1 MIQCVYCSVLFSL
14 GVSLSSPPLP
24 NKQEDQV
31 EETVHFMEED
41 MKRNFL
47 IVGFLTFLQLGM
59 GLAQQLPL
67 LVARQG
73 YADIILTNG
82 KIVSMDDRSNIP
94 NTPGNIAEAMA
105 IKGKRI
111 MALGSNAEMRRL
123 AGSETRLV
131 DLGNRTVI
139 PGLVATHFHLYGNAA
154 RTYGPSQGL
163 TDPSIKLT
171 VVAET
176 TAEGTAKKVRDALV
190 NAIQVQQI
198 PKDRWITVNLL
209 ESKDNEIGTTFT
221 WVYLGKINRRQWDSV
236 TPDNPVAVKTGGT
249 HPLFNKVAMDAFIEL
264 FPDFEESVDLENGPG
279 SALDGYV
286 GVPGMD
292 ALSWEFWWKDEPLEK
307 LSETLRLFG
316 MDLQKLGITTVATR
330 IVAPRIVAAYN
341 RLNRESQMP
350 HRLAYFIESQRGRH
364 FGLEFTREFYK
375 ATGAPWTDHVNG
387 GEMLWLNGM
396 CNEIWDSIYN
406 EVCLGDDVSASPE
419 IKARE
424 RCPGPGSKPWESYK
438 AAIVSGWRPAQAHGT
453 SSHGARLYIQML
465 DEAMKEG
472 NFSIEY
478 MRNLRTTME
487 HAFLLGNVPDVMAGI
502 KKYGIIINV
511 TPIHLSR
518 VPDILDDYDES
529 LKSFVMPVKTWI
541 NDGHRV
547 TLEANGSDF
556 WTAIYTLVTRRIIK
570 QGTEEW
576 VELVPEEGIDRVT
589 ALKMATTWASEYML
603 AEDTV
608 GTLEPGKYAD
618 FAVLGED
625 FFTIPVEGILDGIPV
640 VMTGLGGQI
649 VHDQLN

>member
-1 MIQCVYCSVLFSL
+1 
-14 GVSLSSPPLP
+14 
-24 NKQEDQV
+24 
-31 EETVHFMEED
+31 

-47 IVGFLTFLQLGM
+47 MIGFLTFLQLGV

-82 KIVSMDDRSNIP
+82 KIVTMDDRSNVP
-94 NTPGNIAEAMA
+94 NTPGNIFESMA
-105 IKGKRI
+105 IKGKKI
-111 MALGSNAEMRRL
+111 MALGSNAEMRKL

-154 RTYGPSQGL
+154 RIYGPSQGL

-190 NAIQVQQI
+190 NAIQVQKI
-198 PKDRWITVNLL
+198 PKGQWITLDLL

-221 WVYLGKINRRQWDSV
+221 WVYLGNINRRQWDSV

-286 GVPGMD
+286 GVPGIN
-292 ALSWEFWWKDEPLEK
+292 ALSWEYWWKDMPVEN

-316 MDLQKLGITTVATR
+316 LDLQKLGITTVATR
-330 IVAPRIVAAYN
+330 IVIPRVVAAYN
-341 RLNRESQMP
+341 HLNRSGRMP
-350 HRLAYFIESQRGRH
+350 HRLAYYLESQRGHH
-364 FGLEFTREFYK
+364 FGLRFTREFYK

-438 AAIVSGWRPAQAHGT
+438 AAIVSGWRPVQAHGT

-465 DEAMKEG
+465 EEAMKEG
-472 NFSIEY
+472 NFSVEY

-487 HAFLLGNVPDVMAGI
+487 HNFLLGNVPDVMAGI
-502 KKYGIIINV
+502 KKYGIMINV
-511 TPIHLSR
+511 TPSHLSR
-518 VPDILDDYDES
+518 VPDILDDYGES
-529 LKSFVMPVKTWI
+529 LRSFVMPVKTWI
-541 NDGHRV
+541 KDGHRV
-547 TLEANGSDF
+547 TFEATGSDF
-556 WTAIYTLVTRRIIK
+556 WTPIYTLVTRRIIK
-570 QGTEEW
+570 QGTDEW
-576 VELVPEEGIDRVT
+576 VELLPEEAIDRVT

-640 VMTGLGGQI
+640 VMTGLSGQI
-649 VHDQLN
+649 VHDQLAEGN